1 MAITNPGLVQA
12 SEALFGFIRPRVIE
26 LRRLGATDFSDGAPN
41 LEIKP
46 GATVKVLVSSVA
58 AASEYNEETN
68 NYLTGGD
75 TAYAQLTATHFLQGY
90 DVKGV
95 DLDNGA
101 APNVARIVQ
110 LFSQRAAAGIG
121 IAASGVLAAALASV
135 TASTGVTLPAAPD
148 YAGYDGLFGQVDALN
163 KINANGSVLAI
174 TGSELGRIK
183 AAYHAK
189 GIHIGGEKDIASEL
203 GFADVVTVPGA
214 TGRLW
219 IIPPLSL
226 GYLARVP
233 AIIADYESA
242 GADTDPE
249 TGLSIGIVVANAQAT
264 NKKVVNADL
273 WFGCATQSANA
284 AATTAGIVK
293 VGTAAG

>member
-1 MAITNPGLVQA
+1 MPITNPGLVQA
-12 SEALFGFIRPRVIE
+12 TEALFGLIRPRIIV

-46 GATVKVLVSSVA
+46 GATVKVLVNSVA
-58 AASEYNEETN
+58 AASEYDEETN

-75 TAYAQLTATHFLQGY
+75 TAYASLTATHFLQGY
-90 DVKGV
+90 DLKGTDV
-95 DLDNGA
+95 DDGA

-121 IAASGVLAAALASV
+121 IAASGVLASALGAV
-135 TASTGVTLPAAPD
+135 TLSTGVTLPAVPD
-148 YAGYDGLFGQVDALN
+148 HADYDGLFGQVDDLN
-163 KINANGSVLAI
+163 KVNANGSVLAL

-189 GIHIGGEKDIASEL
+189 GIHIGGEKDIAAEL
-203 GFADVVTVPGA
+203 GFADVVTVTGA
-214 TGRLW
+214 SGRLW
-219 IIPPLSL
+219 VIPPLSL

-249 TGLSIGIVVANAQAT
+249 TGLSIGIVVANSQAT

-284 AATTAGIVK
+284 AGTQAGIIK
-293 VGTAAG
+293 VGTKAG